1 MHSTRHSSN
10 SLFSCFLLTTSLLS
24 IVYAQNTYQGCYAL
38 DTNLVVND
46 TSIYQSTGRCSGEIC
61 GKNNY
66 AVFGL
71 TSGSQCWCGN
81 EIPDSQ
87 VTPDHCNLQCPGYP
101 ADNCNITQKQIRL
114 ILGGGVGYLSVWL
127 TGLGKLVGGAATDI
141 LTATTTRSN
150 PSKTSG
156 VAGSNTVYITAGRRS
171 LACSVDI

>member
-10 SLFSCFLLTTSLLS
+10 SLFSYFLLTTSLLS

-81 EIPDSQ
+81 EIPGDQ

-101 ADNCNITQKQIRL
+101 ADNCNIPHKTNQTDPRRRSRISQC
-114 ILGGGVGYLSVWL
+114 
-127 TGLGKLVGGAATDI
+127 LVNWIG
-141 LTATTTRSN
+141 
-150 PSKTSG
+150 KTSG
-156 VAGSNTVYITAGRRS
+156 RS
-171 LACSVDI
+171 SDRYPYRHDH